1 MIYVNNSSLCYL
13 KSLQI
18 AYVLCELKASE
29 TKVLRTVVDYLII
42 LNLFFVILIR
52 NFHHYVALL

>member
-1 MIYVNNSSLCYL
+1 MNNSSLHYL
-13 KSLQI
+13 QSLQI

-29 TKVLRTVVDYLII
+29 IKVLRTVVEYLII
-42 LNLFFVILIR
+42 LNLFFIIFIK

>member
-1 MIYVNNSSLCYL
+1 MLLKISSD
-13 KSLQI
+13 
-18 AYVLCELKASE
+18 
-29 TKVLRTVVDYLII
+29 KVLRTVVEYLII

>member
-1 MIYVNNSSLCYL
+1 MNNYL

-29 TKVLRTVVDYLII
+29 TKVLRTVVEYLII
-42 LNLFFVILIR
+42 LNLFFVILTR